1 MIPLSLPAVAI
12 LLMSAPSPARD
23 GKPPRLAIENAAIVD
38 DIVVMGTVQE
48 TADQNR
54 GITEPIS
61 SQPVSLLEATDGLVA
76 DLGDGGEDGSRE
88 TVASELARATRAL
101 QVNR

>member
-1 MIPLSLPAVAI
+1 MMPLSLPAVAI
-12 LLMSAPSPARD
+12 LLMAAPSPARD
-23 GKPPRLAIENAAIVD
+23 GKPPRLAVENAAIVD
-38 DIVVMGTVQE
+38 DIVVMGTVPG

-54 GITEPIS
+54 GITEPIL
-61 SQPVSLLEATDGLVA
+61 SQPVSLLEATGGLIA

-88 TVASELARATRAL
+88 TVASELERATRAL

>member
-1 MIPLSLPAVAI
+1 MMPLSLPAGAI
-12 LLMSAPSPARD
+12 MLMSAPSPARD
-23 GKPPRLAIENAAIVD
+23 GKPPRLAVENAAIVD
-38 DIVVMGTVQE
+38 DIVVMGTVPG

-61 SQPVSLLEATDGLVA
+61 SQPVSLLEATGGLVA
-76 DLGDGGEDGSRE
+76 DFGDGGEDGSRE
-88 TVASELARATRAL
+88 TVASELERATRAL